1 MTVPCF
7 EDRDEAVLRLDIVI
21 PVVLVLLQGRVLM
34 STSTIQQKFEDP
46 ETWKRIGLI
55 ALFSVIFFLL
65 ARWLIWVLVVVQL
78 LFVLFAGQPPQT
90 LSKLCAD
97 LSKFMHRSLLFIT
110 WTSNELPYPIS
121 ESGGGQASKVP
132 RREPDVGDTPL

>member
-1 MTVPCF
+1 
-7 EDRDEAVLRLDIVI
+7 
-21 PVVLVLLQGRVLM
+21 M

-78 LFVLFAGQPPQT
+78 LFALFSGQPQQT
-90 LSKLCAD
+90 LVKLCAD
-97 LSKFMHRSLLFIT
+97 LSKFMHRCLLFIT
-110 WTSNELPYPIS
+110 WTSNELPYPIN
-121 ESGGGQASKVP
+121 ESVGVQGSKMPP
-132 RREPDVGDTPL
+132 RQNDVSDTSL

>member
-1 MTVPCF
+1 
-7 EDRDEAVLRLDIVI
+7 
-21 PVVLVLLQGRVLM
+21 M

-78 LFVLFAGQPPQT
+78 LFALFSGQPQQT
-90 LSKLCAD
+90 LAKLCAD
-97 LSKFMHRSLLFIT
+97 LSKFMYRCLLFIT
-110 WTSNELPYPIS
+110 WSSDELPYPIN
-121 ESGGGQASKVP
+121 ESVGGQGSKVP
-132 RREPDVGDTPL
+132 PRQNDVSDTSF